1 MVLKLNNNL
10 FTTNRTVLKEF
21 KTAGSKKASPII
33 SGKNWPLWFNEIY
46 FQLAKIVESR
56 EEWNKSGSVY

>member
-10 FTTNRTVLKEF
+10 FTTNRTEEF

-33 SGKNWPLWFNEIY
+33 SGKN
-46 FQLAKIVESR
+46 
-56 EEWNKSGSVY
+56 

>member
-21 KTAGSKKASPII
+21 KTAGSKKSQ
-33 SGKNWPLWFNEIY
+33 SYYFGKKLTTVI
-46 FQLAKIVESR
+46 
-56 EEWNKSGSVY
+56 